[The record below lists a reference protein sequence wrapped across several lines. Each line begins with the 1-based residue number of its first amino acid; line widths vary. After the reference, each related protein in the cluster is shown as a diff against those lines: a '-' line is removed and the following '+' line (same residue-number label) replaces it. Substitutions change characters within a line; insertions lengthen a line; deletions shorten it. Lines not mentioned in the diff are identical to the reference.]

1 MPRNLSE
8 PLDDCLTSL
17 VTGQETIEECLSRYP
32 EHAAELRPLLETAL
46 QVSQIPKPVVDG
58 TAFFAGRQK
67 MLKTLAEKTR
77 RPAGVLGLFHRW
89 ENQPAL
95 RWIPVA
101 AAAALILIFAGALII
116 QSRPGT
122 RVSQEAILEQVEGPV
137 QIFPADSDTWQPA
150 SIGESVKVGDR
161 IATGPLANATLAFF
175 DGSTTVLEAETKITL
190 VRSNIKRDGSGKVI
204 VLHQEVGQTYSRVQ
218 PLLDPDAHFEIETPT
233 TVASARGTE
242 FALEVEVDGTTLVKV
257 VKGLV
262 DVTAERTT
270 ISVPAGQTAEVQ
282 PGAPPVS
289 IPSKEPTL
297 PNPTRTPLPVE
308 EPEPT
313 ETPEATETSE
323 PPEPT
328 QTPEPEPTQTKPE
341 PTQAPKPEPTQTPK
355 PEPTQEPESPKPTQ
369 KPHPTHPPHPTEK
382 PKPTKKPK

>member
-1 MPRNLSE
+1 MPRNLNE

-46 QVSQIPKPVVDG
+46 QVFQIPKPVMDG
-58 TAFFAGRQK
+58 AAFFAGKQK
-67 MLKTLAEKTR
+67 MLKALAEKTR
-77 RPAGVLGLFHRW
+77 RPAGILGLFHRW
-89 ENQPAL
+89 EKQPAL
-95 RWIPVA
+95 RWIPAA

-116 QSRPGT
+116 QSRPGA
-122 RVSQEAILEQVEGPV
+122 RVSQEAILEQVDGPV
-137 QIFPADSDTWQPA
+137 QILPAGSDTWQPA
-150 SIGESVKVGDR
+150 SAGESVKAGDR
-161 IATGPLANATLAFF
+161 ITTGPLANATLFFF
-175 DGSTTVLEAETKITL
+175 DGSTTVLEAETKVTL

-218 PLLDPDAHFEIETPT
+218 PLLDPDAHFEIKTST
-233 TVASARGTE
+233 TVASVWGTE
-242 FALEVEVDGTTLVKV
+242 FALEVEPDGMTHVTV
-257 VKGLV
+257 VEGTV
-262 DVTAERTT
+262 DVTAEGIT

-289 IPSKEPTL
+289 IQSKEPTL

-313 ETPEATETSE
+313 ETSEATETSE
-323 PPEPT
+323 PPKPT
-328 QTPEPEPTQTKPE
+328 QTPKPEPTQT
-341 PTQAPKPEPTQTPK
+341 PKPEPTQTPK

-369 KPHPTHPPHPTEK
+369 KPHPTHPPHPTERPK
-382 PKPTKKPK
+382 PTDRPKPTKKPK

>member
-1 MPRNLSE
+1 MPRDLNKA
-8 PLDDCLTSL
+8 LDDCLTSL

-46 QVSQIPKPVVDG
+46 QVSQIPKPVTDSA
-58 TAFFAGRQK
+58 AFFAGKQK
-67 MLKTLAEKTR
+67 MLKALAEKTR
-77 RPAGVLGLFHRW
+77 RPAGILGLFHRW
-89 ENQPAL
+89 EKQPAL
-95 RWIPVA
+95 RWIPA
-101 AAAALILIFAGALII
+101 AAVAALILIFAGPLII
-116 QSRPGT
+116 QSGPGA
-122 RVSQEAILEQVEGPV
+122 RVSQEAILEQADGPV
-137 QIFPADSDTWQPA
+137 QILPTDSDTWQPA
-150 SIGESVKVGDR
+150 SAGEPVKAGDR

-190 VRSNIKRDGSGKVI
+190 VRSNIKRDGSSKVV

-233 TVASARGTE
+233 AVASVRGTE
-242 FALEVEVDGTTLVKV
+242 FALEVEADGTTLVKV

-282 PGAPPVS
+282 PGAPPAS
-289 IPSKEPTL
+289 ILSKDPTL
-297 PNPTRTPLPVE
+297 PNPTRTPPPVE

-313 ETPEATETSE
+313 ETPKATETSE

-328 QTPEPEPTQTKPE
+328 QTPKPE
-341 PTQAPKPEPTQTPK
+341 PTQMPK
-355 PEPTQEPESPKPTQ
+355 PEPTQEPESPKPTK